1 MRDPYEVSSETIL
14 APPATFGKRM
24 RFLGP
29 GFILSASIVGSGEL
43 IATTRLGAEAGW
55 VTLWVILVSCLVKV
69 VVQLEFAKQAI
80 YSGQTTMQALNAL
93 PGPRFGKVNWS
104 IWTWLVL
111 MLVKLLQVGGIVGGT
126 ALVLQIVLPQVPL
139 GVWCYALAAVV
150 SLIIFRGA
158 YAPIERISIVL
169 IVLFTVLTLASVVA
183 VQFTPFRISGSEL
196 LSGLEFRLPPEAV
209 LIAIGAFGITG
220 VGGDEIMAYNY
231 WLLEKGYARYT
242 GPRTGSE
249 EWADRARGW
258 IRVMTLDALLSMVLY
273 TVMTV
278 AFYVLGAAILH
289 SQSLLPEGMALIE
302 ILSQLY
308 TQSLGSW
315 AGTMF
320 LIGGFVVLFSTLF
333 GALALWTRLFSDA
346 FGQIG
351 WLDYRNPRQRHVAI
365 AIVAWVMPLLWATLF
380 LLVKLPALMVII
392 GGVAGTGILFIVATA
407 TVHFRY
413 RQLPRS
419 LTPSKTYDALLW
431 VSLLAILMV
440 AAYGSYQVLA

>member
-1 MRDPYEVSSETIL
+1 MRHSGAGGFVCSLPNRPSMRDPYEVSSETIL

-289 SQSLLPEGMALIE
+289 SQSLLPEGMALIA
-302 ILSQLY
+302 QLIHY
-308 TQSLGSW
+308 IPCNGPWRPLCRRWLG
-315 AGTMF
+315 
-320 LIGGFVVLFSTLF
+320 L
-333 GALALWTRLFSDA
+333 
-346 FGQIG
+346 
-351 WLDYRNPRQRHVAI
+351 
-365 AIVAWVMPLLWATLF
+365 
-380 LLVKLPALMVII
+380 
-392 GGVAGTGILFIVATA
+392 
-407 TVHFRY
+407 
-413 RQLPRS
+413 
-419 LTPSKTYDALLW
+419 
-431 VSLLAILMV
+431 
-440 AAYGSYQVLA
+440 

>member
-1 MRDPYEVSSETIL
+1 MRDPYVVSSETIL
-14 APPATFGKRM
+14 APPVSLAKRM

-69 VVQLEFAKQAI
+69 AVQLEFGKQAI

-93 PGPRFGKVNWS
+93 PGPRFGRANWS
-104 IWTWLVL
+104 IWTWLLL
-111 MLVKLLQVGGIVGGT
+111 MLVKLLQVGGIVGGC
-126 ALVLQIVLPQVPL
+126 ALILQIVLPQVPL
-139 GVWCYALAAVV
+139 WIWCYVLSVVV

-158 YAPIERISIVL
+158 YAPVERVSVAL
-169 IVLFTVLTLASVVA
+169 IALFTLLTLVSVVA
-183 VQFTPFRISGSEL
+183 VQFTPFRISGGEL
-196 LSGLEFRLPPEAV
+196 LTGLGFRLPPEAV
-209 LIAIGAFGITG
+209 IIAIGAFGITG

-242 GPRTGSE
+242 GPRTDSE
-249 EWADRARGW
+249 AWAARARGW
-258 IRVMTLDALLSMVLY
+258 IRIMTLDAVISMALY
-273 TVMTV
+273 TVMTA

-289 SQSLLPEGMALIE
+289 SQGLLPEGMELIA

-308 TQSLGSW
+308 TQSLGPW
-315 AGTMF
+315 AGTLF
-320 LIGGFVVLFSTLF
+320 LVGGFVVLFSTLF

-351 WLDYRNPRQRHVAI
+351 WLNYRNPRERHRAI
-365 AIVAWVMPLLWATLF
+365 ALVAWIVPILWATLF
-380 LLVKLPALMVII
+380 LVVKLPTMMVVI
-392 GGVAGTGILFIVATA
+392 GGVAGTGILFIVAAA

-413 RQLPRS
+413 RQLPAI
-419 LTPSKTYDALLW
+419 LTPPKYYDALLLL
-431 VSLLAILMV
+431 SILAIVLV